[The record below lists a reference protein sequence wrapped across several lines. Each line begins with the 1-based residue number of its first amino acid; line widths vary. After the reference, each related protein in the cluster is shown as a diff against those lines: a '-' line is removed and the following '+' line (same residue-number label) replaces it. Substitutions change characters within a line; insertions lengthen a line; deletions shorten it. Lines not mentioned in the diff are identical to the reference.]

1 MNRKFQISIFIF
13 VSFFLGSSLFA
24 KKNDRSSFAGG
35 FEKLSDSPLVYV
47 CEHFL
52 SDEEC
57 DHLIN
62 LAKPS
67 LVRSTVADLGSA
79 KNLLHSA
86 RTSLGMFLPWG
97 IKDKIVRQIHKQS
110 AEVTDI
116 PEENGE
122 SMQVLYYGIG
132 AEYQP
137 HYDTFDPST
146 PGGLI
151 HYNRGGQRVAT
162 FIMYL
167 NTPKKGGE
175 TIFPKIGLKITP
187 KKGKALLF
195 YNVNAEGIS
204 DPMSL
209 HGGAPVIEGE
219 KWIITRWLRE
229 GKFH

>member
-1 MNRKFQISIFIF
+1 MNRKFQITIL
-13 VSFFLGSSLFA
+13 VGLFLGGSLFA
-24 KKNDRSSFAGG
+24 QKDDKNNITGA

-47 CEHFL
+47 CDHFL
-52 SDEEC
+52 SDDEC

-67 LVRSTVADLGSA
+67 LARSTVADLDSA
-79 KNLLHSA
+79 KNLVNSA

-97 IKDKIVRQIHKQS
+97 IKDKIVRGIHTRIAQI
-110 AEVTDI
+110 TDI

-122 SMQVLYYGIG
+122 SMQVLYYGVG

-167 NTPKKGGE
+167 NTPEKGGE
-175 TIFPKIGLKITP
+175 TIFPQARLKITP
-187 KKGKALLF
+187 EKGKALLF

-204 DPMSL
+204 DSMSL
-209 HGGAPVIEGE
+209 HGGAPVIRGE

-229 GKFH
+229 RKFY

>member
-1 MNRKFQISIFIF
+1 MNYKIKITVF
-13 VSFFLGSSLFA
+13 VGLFLGASLFA
-24 KKNDRSSFAGG
+24 QKDEQKNIDGF
-35 FEKLSDSPLVYV
+35 FEKLSDSPLVYA
-47 CEHFL
+47 CDCFL

-57 DHLIN
+57 DYLIN

-67 LVRSTVADLGSA
+67 LTRSTVADTASA

-86 RTSLGMFLPWG
+86 RTSFGMFFPWG
-97 IKDKIVRQIHKQS
+97 IKDKIVRDIHRRIAQI
-110 AEVTDI
+110 TDI

-122 SMQVLYYGIG
+122 SMQVLHYGIG

-137 HYDTFDPST
+137 HYDTFDPAT

-175 TIFPKIGLKITP
+175 TIFPEIGLKITP

-219 KWIITRWLRE
+219 KWIMTRWLRE
-229 GKFH
+229 GEFR